1 MAELKNIEQA
11 KEAFATLCQALDNK
25 GWRYKKNEEKLI
37 LESGFRG
44 DDLAIELTVKVDAD
58 RMVVLLVSHLPF
70 VVQED
75 RRLDMAVAISAINN
89 HLVDGC
95 FDYNLVNG
103 HIFFRMTNSILESK
117 LSEDVF
123 TYLLL
128 CSCKTIDD
136 FNEKLMMLARGM
148 VTLEQFLSNILK

>member
-1 MAELKNIEQA
+1 
-11 KEAFATLCQALDNK
+11 
-25 GWRYKKNEEKLI
+25 
-37 LESGFRG
+37 
-44 DDLAIELTVKVDAD
+44 
-58 RMVVLLVSHLPF
+58 MVVLLISHLPF